1 MRRIREVKISEDT
14 RSGSDLLVV
23 LYPFL
28 LLDNLSTEYGVND
41 RGVGHR
47 GASPL

>member
-1 MRRIREVKISEDT
+1 MGRIKEVKISENT
-14 RSGSDLLVV
+14 KSGSDVLVV

-41 RGVGHR
+41 RGVGHH
-47 GASPL
+47 GVSPL